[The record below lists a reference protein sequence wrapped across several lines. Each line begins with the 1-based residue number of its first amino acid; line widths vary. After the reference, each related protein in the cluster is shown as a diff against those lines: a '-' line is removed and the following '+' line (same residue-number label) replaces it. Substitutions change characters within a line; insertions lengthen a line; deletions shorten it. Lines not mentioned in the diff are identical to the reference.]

1 MPDSVC
7 AHTARSDSLCI
18 CAAQATEVQKELR
31 GWLTVLLGV
40 HAVSLIVHLW
50 KFFKSIF
57 VISLTPGSASESVS
71 ER

>member
-1 MPDSVC
+1 M
-7 AHTARSDSLCI
+7 
-18 CAAQATEVQKELR
+18 R

-40 HAVSLIVHLW
+40 HAVSLIVHFW

-57 VISLTPGSASESVS
+57 VISLTPEPASESVS